1 MRERYTNQ
9 PIIAADWPPKVGED
23 FFGRLEL
30 IEAQK
35 DMLQRSSP
43 WYMLRGQV
51 DQIATLPGCSEVAL
65 QDILQPKGS
74 LSIRVVVDGPPGIG
88 KTTLCRKLLSMW
100 ANGDATLTREQ
111 YKLVLYCPLRNSK
124 IAQATTLA
132 DLFLYQRHEVPELAE
147 KFQRMN
153 GKGLLIIFD
162 GWDELNVECRLSTL
176 AARIICKQQLDECSV
191 LVTSRTYATSS
202 LLEITTDA
210 PLTRHVQII
219 GFSVDEIATVI
230 RGTLEDTTLAENLI
244 NDIQVQNDVQS
255 LCYIPLV
262 CSMVILVYHQSGHLP
277 KTITELYQKFILQ
290 TIKRHIKKNYSDM
303 EPRHIHDIDCLPS
316 FLAEPLQEICQFA
329 YLSLKNE
336 SNKATFS
343 LSQLQQSLDVAIKE
357 DYLGLMTTAAA
368 YDEEVHYFLHLT
380 IQEFLAAWWIA
391 KHERKAEEVFKE
403 HFGNDHFRMCLR
415 FVAGLTHLEHECY
428 RQYFNKPLDLQCK
441 KKPLFGF
448 EAFKRSWFYKNPEI
462 IYDTLS
468 SAGIPPEYFEELPIL
483 LFQLVYESQNKK
495 LCQILAES
503 IKSQSLRIHEN
514 GFPLFNTLCLGY
526 FLANSDVT
534 WNHLSIVI
542 INDQQLSVLA
552 TGLANCLPLNYCK
565 RLEIKVNHLTEATVQ
580 SLSLLFQ
587 QSFISNMEEC
597 YCELFA
603 GKYNFL
609 HVLLPFFKLQNLK
622 ILHVK
627 MISCKLDST
636 YNSDECSEVVKQ
648 LEINSSLE
656 ELMLNL
662 YENDENFHYIF
673 TSIIEGAN
681 KNRTIKSFT
690 FNVSPFLPLSSTSVV
705 NLLKNTKLQALGLF
719 GLKITSPSTIE
730 VCARLN
736 ALDSV
741 IIDCLLPS
749 YIEGLSSLILPYPR
763 PLSLL
768 LESHPGLQQLHLPLD
783 TRENCIEL
791 FTILQHND
799 TLKGLRVE
807 LYLKDETFTSDIN
820 TCLQDMLT
828 HNHTLRYLEID
839 APDDLI
845 PSSFFCFLTNGLID
859 NTGLHELSIPR
870 LPLFTDDTHAKSLL
884 NVISQKELLTE
895 IQLNMT
901 FGQSY
906 CVGSG
911 NREAHAS
918 LFYEQMLPAVTNM
931 LKTHVTLRLFKM
943 EFHDFSGVYY
953 KANWKQ
959 LVNNFYEVIFCHP
972 SIEYIE
978 LKFVCPFVSMP
989 ASIQFDDISS
999 IKKHDEEQ
1007 KPLLMKLKPLRRSS
1021 VVILL
1026 EKITAVM

>member
-1 MRERYTNQ
+1 MREKYINQ

-23 FFGRLEL
+23 FFGRLGL

-51 DQIATLPGCSEVAL
+51 DQIATLPGCREVAL

-100 ANGDATLTREQ
+100 ANRDATLTCEQ

-162 GWDELNVECRLSTL
+162 GWDELNGERRLSTL
-176 AARIICKQQLDECSV
+176 AASIICKQQLDECSV

-219 GFSVDEIATVI
+219 GFSVDEITTVI
-230 RGTLEDTTLAENLI
+230 RGTLEDTTLAQNLI

-255 LCYIPLV
+255 LCYVPLV
-262 CSMVILVYHQSGHLP
+262 CSMVILVYHKLDGHLP
-277 KTITELYQKFILQ
+277 KTITELYQEFILQ
-290 TIKRHIKKNYSDM
+290 TMKRHIKKNCPNM
-303 EPRHIHDIDCLPS
+303 EPRRIHDIDHLPS
-316 FLAEPLQEICQFA
+316 HLASPFQEICQFA

-415 FVAGLTHLEHECY
+415 FVAGLTHLEHDSY
-428 RQYFNKPLDLQCK
+428 HQYFNKPFDLQCRK
-441 KKPLFGF
+441 RPLFGF
-448 EAFKRSWFYKNPEI
+448 EAFQRSWFYKNPEI

-552 TGLANCLPLNYCK
+552 TGLANCLPHNYCK
-565 RLEIKVNHLTEATVQ
+565 RLEIKINHLTEATVK

-587 QSFISNMEEC
+587 QTFISNMEEC

-603 GKYNFL
+603 GEYNFL
-609 HVLLPFFKLQNLK
+609 HLLLLFFKLQNLK
-622 ILHVK
+622 ILHIK
-627 MISCKLDST
+627 LLSCKLDST
-636 YNSDECSEVVKQ
+636 YNSDDCSEVVKQ

-662 YENDENFHYIF
+662 YANDEIFYYIF
-673 TSIIEGAN
+673 TSIIEGAT
-681 KNRTIKSFT
+681 KNRTMTSFT
-690 FNVSPFLPLSSTSVV
+690 FDVSFLPISFTSVV
-705 NLLKNTKLQALGLF
+705 NLLKNTKLQALRLF
-719 GLKITSPSTIE
+719 GLIVTSPSTIK
-730 VCARLN
+730 VCAQLN

-741 IIDCLLPS
+741 IIGCSLPLH
-749 YIEGLSSLILPYPR
+749 IEGLSFLMLPYPY

-768 LESHPGLQQLHLPLD
+768 LESHPGLQQLCLPLNSPN
-783 TRENCIEL
+783 NCIEL
-791 FTILQHND
+791 CTILQHNK
-799 TLKGLRVE
+799 TLKGLRVQ
-807 LYLKDETFTSDIN
+807 LCFKDETFTIDIG

-828 HNHTLRYLEID
+828 KNNTLRYLEID
-839 APDDLI
+839 APDCVLI

-859 NTGLHELSIPR
+859 NTGLRELSIPR
-870 LPLFTDDTHAKSLL
+870 LPLFTDDTHAKTLL

-911 NREAHAS
+911 NREEHAL
-918 LFYEQMLPAVTNM
+918 LFYEQMLPAITNM

-943 EFHDFSGVYY
+943 EFCDFSGVYC
-953 KANWKQ
+953 KDDWKQ
-959 LVNNFYEVIFCHP
+959 LVDNFYEVIFCHP
-972 SIEYIE
+972 SIKYIE
-978 LKFVCPFVSMP
+978 LKIACPAMSMP
-989 ASIQFDDISS
+989 ASI
-999 IKKHDEEQ
+999 HDEEC
-1007 KPLLMKLKPLRRSS
+1007 KPLLIKFKPLRRSS
-1021 VVILL
+1021 VVISL
-1026 EKITAVM
+1026 EKTIMMF